1 MATIKGAIS
10 LETEIIGDP
19 NEPCAHKEAW
29 EEIGQ
34 TVEGT
39 VIFCH
44 DCGCSFNDIKRPK
57 IYTPREN
64 EEWWLLYRDALT
76 AVRYNKAC
84 FLKGGHHSPCMAC
97 RDYRDAERDKMNAR
111 IRASTVR

>member
-1 MATIKGAIS
+1 M
-10 LETEIIGDP
+10 ETELIGDP
-19 NEPCAHKEAW
+19 NAPCGHKEAW

-57 IYTPREN
+57 IYTPEEN
-64 EEWWLLYRDALT
+64 EDWWLLYRDALT

-97 RDYRDAERDKMNAR
+97 RDYRDEERDKMNGR
-111 IRASTVR
+111 IRASTAK